1 MPTEFC
7 LSRLNVGSSF
17 RVTAQDERL
26 EAASQSTLLVL
37 VIASPQMPSLRLS
50 DITDDAEKHSGS
62 SAAFLSLTHTDSPR
76 NLLVTSAGVL
86 RVKLREA
93 FLSTA
98 KAGHLI
104 AGGASTARLSQ
115 GPEEESDDLLLDMGC
130 LAQLLQ
136 NLQVVLT
143 DPVRD
148 AQVRSS
154 YTRYIHCHG

>member
-1 MPTEFC
+1 M
-7 LSRLNVGSSF
+7 
-17 RVTAQDERL
+17 
-26 EAASQSTLLVL
+26 
-37 VIASPQMPSLRLS
+37 
-50 DITDDAEKHSGS
+50 
-62 SAAFLSLTHTDSPR
+62 
-76 NLLVTSAGVL
+76 L

-104 AGGASTARLSQ
+104 AGGASRARLSQ

-148 AQVRSS
+148 AQVRRSWMLVVIRGS
-154 YTRYIHCHG
+154 ECIQHAQTNP